1 MGWGAAPL
9 SSFPHPLQFSPCW
22 PPRWRLWLRALVG
35 NPDGTVILRAE
46 ARGPSDAP
54 EALGVAVAEDLLSQG
69 AGEILA
75 AVYGDARG

>member
-1 MGWGAAPL
+1 
-9 SSFPHPLQFSPCW
+9 
-22 PPRWRLWLRALVG
+22 ALVG